1 MTFKVVTTPEADHQ
15 IRTID
20 SWWRENRTA
29 APNLFSEE
37 LAAAFD
43 LLEGIP
49 NMGRRYSHPTAKN
62 VRRILL
68 RSTRH
73 HVYYVVLE
81 DTVVVLAV
89 WSAVRGSGPDL
100 TSPP

>member
-1 MTFKVVTTPEADHQ
+1 VTFKVVTAPEADHQ

-49 NMGRRYSHPTAKN
+49 NMGRSYGHPEGRAY
-62 VRRILL
+62 L
-68 RSTRH
+68 R
-73 HVYYVVLE
+73 
-81 DTVVVLAV
+81 
-89 WSAVRGSGPDL
+89 
-100 TSPP
+100 